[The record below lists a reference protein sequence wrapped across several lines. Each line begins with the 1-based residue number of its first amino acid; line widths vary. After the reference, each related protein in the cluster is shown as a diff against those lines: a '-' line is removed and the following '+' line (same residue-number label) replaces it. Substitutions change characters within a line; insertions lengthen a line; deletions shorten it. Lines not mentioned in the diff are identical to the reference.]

1 MRLSGIPSD
10 AELRRSVTR
19 GRHAVLSLEAGTSW
33 EEVTAAAAALR
44 ERLAA
49 DDLIVF
55 NSGLDDSRPRLTV
68 LRVVGAAEARRLRPA
83 LDALVADF
91 QSLEERLS
99 ERFHVEIEPAY
110 ERGEP
115 YPRPLVVDGV
125 RWQAQP
131 HGGHCRFESIEG
143 GVVVE
148 ADVWRPGTLDPFF
161 LLLFAET
168 SGRHPEVLSA
178 CVEGFHDMSRLLEL
192 AGLTP

>member
-1 MRLSGIPSD
+1 MTLSGIPSD

-19 GRHAVLSLEAGTSW
+19 GRHAVIPLEAGPSW
-33 EEVTAAAAALR
+33 EEVTAAAAALQ

-55 NSGLDDSRPRLTV
+55 NSGSGDGRPRLTV
-68 LRVVGAAEARRLRPA
+68 VRVVGTEEARRLRPA

-91 QSLEERLS
+91 RSLAERLS
-99 ERFHVEIEPAY
+99 ERFRLEIEPASD
-110 ERGEP
+110 RGET
-115 YPRPLVVDGV
+115 YPRRLVVDGEP
-125 RWQAQP
+125 WQADP
-131 HGGHCRFESIEG
+131 HGVHCRFESLES

-148 ADVWRPGTLDPFF
+148 AHNRRPGTLDPYF

-178 CVEGFHDMSRLLEL
+178 CVEGFHDMSRLLDL